1 MALKDEIL
9 ELLSSNRGSFISG
22 ESIAEKY
29 NVSRNA
35 VWKAVNALRKK
46 GYLINALQNK
56 GYILEYNEVFACE
69 EIKKYLSSPLSI
81 RFLPVV
87 TSTNDVVM
95 ELGKNNEEEGI
106 VIVSNQQTAGRGR
119 KGRQFYSPKDTGI
132 YFSILLRPN
141 IHFSKALFITTAAAV
156 SVSLAFEE
164 LFNIKADIKW
174 VNDIYINNKK
184 ICGILTEA
192 HIDMESMIIDYAALG
207 IGVNVFTPNDNFPE
221 GLSHIAGAAF
231 NNEILN
237 DTIRN
242 KLTAKILDIF
252 WEHYKELESVLFLK
266 DYIDRNLVVGKN
278 VLIERGGIKE
288 KAYVKAI
295 NNDFK
300 LLVQLENGTDE
311 ILDSGE
317 VSLIL

>member
-1 MALKDEIL
+1 MALKENIL
-9 ELLSSNRGSFISG
+9 NLLSSNCGEFISG
-22 ESIAEKY
+22 ESIAKKY

-35 VWKAVNALRKK
+35 VWKAVNSLRKK
-46 GYLINALQNK
+46 GYFINAVQNK

-69 EIKKYLSSPLSI
+69 EISKYLNAPLSI
-81 RFLPVV
+81 EFASTV
-87 TSTNDVVM
+87 TSTNDVIM
-95 ELGKNNEEEGI
+95 ELGKNNEKEGK

-119 KGRQFYSPKDTGI
+119 KGRQFYSPKDTGV

-156 SVSLAFEE
+156 AVCRAFEE
-164 LFNIKADIKW
+164 LYNIKTEIKW
-174 VNDIYINNKK
+174 VNDVYFNNKK

-207 IGVNVFTPNDNFPE
+207 IGINVFTPAESFPE
-221 GLSHIAGAAF
+221 DISNIAGAAF
-231 NNEILN
+231 NNEISN

-242 KLTAKILDIF
+242 KLTAKVLDIF

-266 DYIDRNLVVGKN
+266 DYIDRNLVTGKY
-278 VLIERGGIKE
+278 VYIEQNGRRE
-288 KAYVKAI
+288 KAFVKAI
-295 NNDFK
+295 NNEFK
-300 LLVQLENGTDE
+300 LHVVYEDGRDE